1 MKRAHL
7 LAIGFVFCSAA
18 GFAGTA
24 AEEPLGN
31 LFGRERTN
39 LSGEWRYI
47 IDPLQMGL
55 ASNDSSRYIF
65 AAEKRQEPGG
75 PLFEF
80 DWDQQAV
87 MRIPSDWNSAT
98 PELELYQGMV
108 WFRRTFDFFPDPDKR
123 YFLYF
128 EAADYH
134 ARAWFNGK
142 EIGEHEGGFTP
153 FAFEITDRFS
163 KSSHNAVTVAVDNTH
178 TALTLPEIAYD
189 WWDYGGITR
198 PVWLVELP
206 ETFVHSYFVRL
217 ADDGKNIVVDLRL
230 DGSSAIGSE
239 VSVSIPELA
248 IEATATTDPGGT
260 ATLTLTTDNLDR
272 WSTANPKLYSV
283 VVTSPHDTV
292 EEEIGFRTVEVRGRE
307 ILVNGEPTFLRGIS
321 IHEESLGPVGT
332 RRMDWAQAE
341 SLLRLAKD
349 EIGCNFVRLAHYPH
363 SERMTRTA
371 DRLGLLVWSEVPVY
385 QEIAVNHPSTRELA
399 VRMVS
404 ENVLRDRNRASIIVW
419 SVANETPI
427 NEARNAFLGEMIA
440 RVRELDPTR
449 LVSAAL
455 DRTRKEGDAIIVDD
469 PLGERLDILA
479 VNEYEGWY
487 GTRHIEDITHIT
499 WETPYDKPM
508 IFSEFGAGAKA
519 GNHGPRH
526 ERWTEEYQ
534 EYFYRQTLAMADKI
548 PFLRGASPWI
558 LKDFRSPR
566 RFHPVYQN
574 FWNRKGLVSETGT
587 RKLAFP
593 VLRDWYAQRA
603 VDWREVFVD

>member
-1 MKRAHL
+1 MKRNL
-7 LAIGFVFCSAA
+7 LLTVALFLSSVAVTT
-18 GFAGTA
+18 GTS
-24 AEEPLGN
+24 AEETLGN

-47 IDPLQMGL
+47 VDPLQEGL
-55 ASNDSSRYIF
+55 SVGESSRYIF

-87 MRIPSDWNSAT
+87 MQIPSDWNSAA

-128 EAADYH
+128 EAADYR
-134 ARAWFNGK
+134 ARVSFNGAQ
-142 EIGEHEGGFTP
+142 IGEHEGGFTP
-153 FAFEITDRFS
+153 FAFEITNRFS
-163 KSSHNAVTVAVDNTH
+163 KSNRNAVTVAVDNTH
-178 TALTLPEIAYD
+178 TALTLPEVSYD
-189 WWDYGGITR
+189 WWNYGGITR
-198 PVWLVELP
+198 PVWMVEVP
-206 ETFVHSYFVRL
+206 KTFIQSYFIRL
-217 ADDGKNIVVDLRL
+217 ANDGQSIAVDLRL
-230 DGSSAIGSE
+230 DGLKAVGAE
-239 VSVSIPELA
+239 VTVSIAELA
-248 IEATATTDPGGT
+248 LEATAKTGSGGT
-260 ATLTLTTDNLDR
+260 ASISLKPDHLER
-272 WSTANPKLYSV
+272 WSTSNPKLYRV
-283 VVTSPHDTV
+283 VVTSPLDTI
-292 EEEIGFRTVEVRGRE
+292 EEEIGFRTVEVRGRD

-332 RRMDWAQAE
+332 RKMDWAQAE
-341 SLLRLAKD
+341 SLLRLAK
-349 EIGCNFVRLAHYPH
+349 EELGCNFVRLAHYPH

-371 DRLGLLVWSEVPVY
+371 DKLGLLVWSEVPVY
-385 QEIAVNHPSTRELA
+385 QEIAVTHPPTRELA

-404 ENVLRDRNRASIIVW
+404 ENVLRDRNRASIIIW

-427 NEARNAFLGEMIA
+427 NEARNAFLGEMID
-440 RVRELDPTR
+440 RVRELDATR

-455 DRTRKEGDAIIVDD
+455 DRTSKEGDVIIVDD
-469 PLGERLDILA
+469 PLGHHLDILA

-487 GTRHIEDITHIT
+487 GTRHIDHITDIT

-534 EYFYRQTLAMADKI
+534 EYFYRQTLAMAGNI

-566 RFHPVYQN
+566 RFHPLYQN
-574 FWNRKGLVSETGT
+574 FWNRKGLVSESGAK
-587 RKLAFP
+587 KLAFQ
-593 VLRDWYAQRA
+593 VLSDWYARRA
-603 VDWREVFVD
+603 VDWKEVFTD

>member
-1 MKRAHL
+1 MKRSHL
-7 LAIGFVFCSAA
+7 LAMAFVLSSTAA
-18 GFAGTA
+18 FAGSA
-24 AEEPLGN
+24 VDEPFGN
-31 LFGRERTN
+31 LFGRERTS

-47 IDPLQMGL
+47 VDPLQEGL
-55 ASNDSSRYIF
+55 ASNESSRYIF
-65 AAEKRQEPGG
+65 SAEKRQVPGG

-87 MRIPSDWNSAT
+87 MQVPSDWNSAA

-128 EAADYH
+128 EAANYL
-134 ARAWFNGK
+134 ARVSFNGTQ
-142 EIGEHEGGFTP
+142 IGEHEGGFTP

-163 KSSHNAVTVAVDNTH
+163 KSNRNAVTVAVDNTH
-178 TALTLPEIAYD
+178 TALTLPEVSYD
-189 WWDYGGITR
+189 WWNYGGITR
-198 PVWLVELP
+198 PVWMVEVP
-206 ETFVHSYFVRL
+206 KTFIHSYFIRL
-217 ADDGKNIVVDLRL
+217 SDDGTKILGDFRL
-230 DGSSAIGSE
+230 SGPAAAGARLT
-239 VSVSIPELA
+239 VAVPELSF
-248 IEATATTDPGGT
+248 EAELTADASGAAKITFEPDG
-260 ATLTLTTDNLDR
+260 LER
-272 WSTANPKLYSV
+272 WSTSNPKLYRV
-283 VVTSPHDTV
+283 VITSDLDTV
-292 EEEIGFRTVEVRGRE
+292 EEEIGFRTVEVRGRD

-332 RRMDWAQAE
+332 RKMDWAQAE
-341 SLLRLAKD
+341 SLLRLAK
-349 EIGCNFVRLAHYPH
+349 EELGCNFVRLAHYPH

-385 QEIAVNHPSTRELA
+385 QEIAVTHPPTRELA

-427 NEARNAFLGEMIA
+427 NEARNAFLGEMID
-440 RVRELDPTR
+440 RVRELDSTR

-455 DRTRKEGDAIIVDD
+455 DRTREEGDVIIVDD
-469 PLGERLDILA
+469 PLGQHLDILA

-487 GTRHIEDITHIT
+487 GTRHIDHIT
-499 WETPYDKPM
+499 DMRWDTPYQKPM
-508 IFSEFGAGAKA
+508 IFSEFGAGAKS
-519 GNHGPRH
+519 GHHGAKH

-534 EYFYRQTLAMADKI
+534 ESFYRQTLAMAEKI

-566 RFHPVYQN
+566 RFHGLYQN
-574 FWNRKGLVSETGT
+574 FWNRKGVVSETGVE
-587 RKLAFP
+587 KLAFF
-593 VLRDWYAQRA
+593 VLRDWYADMAKRWQ
-603 VDWREVFVD
+603 EIFTQ